1 MSNSYS
7 EKSTPLFKANV
18 NSDKPL
24 QTAAIFFSDE
34 FNLKQGIGKVH
45 VMVDFIYMGF
55 LKLQGSEARFT
66 KRKILL
72 AHSGTRS
79 HDIWIE
85 KPSP

>member
-1 MSNSYS
+1 MIVNI
-7 EKSTPLFKANV
+7 KANM

-34 FNLKQGIGKVH
+34 LLSETGYWLGY

-55 LKLQGSEARFT
+55 LKLQGAEARFT
-66 KRKILL
+66 KRKMILS
-72 AHSGTRS
+72 HSGTRT
-79 HDIWIE
+79 HDLWIE

>member
-1 MSNSYS
+1 M
-7 EKSTPLFKANV
+7 

-24 QTAAIFFSDE
+24 QTAAIFFLTN
-34 FNLKQGIGKVH
+34 FYLKQGIGIVH

-55 LKLQGSEARFT
+55 LKLQGAEARFT

-72 AHSGTRS
+72 ALSGTRT
-79 HDIWIE
+79 HDLWIE